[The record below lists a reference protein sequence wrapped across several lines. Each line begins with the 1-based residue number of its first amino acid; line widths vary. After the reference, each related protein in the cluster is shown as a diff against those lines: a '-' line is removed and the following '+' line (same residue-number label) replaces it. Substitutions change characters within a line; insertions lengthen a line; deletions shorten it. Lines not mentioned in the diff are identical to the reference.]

1 MKKIAEDEKE
11 SFHAFVEKLPD
22 SFQKVITNDSKTD
35 DVAVEFDFDM
45 IWFSQI
51 MDEIKKSFPDADEHD
66 LSLKYVGAK
75 QI

>member
-1 MKKIAEDEKE
+1 MQKTKKKV
-11 SFHAFVEKLPD
+11 FHAFVEKLPD

-45 IWFSQI
+45 TWFSQI